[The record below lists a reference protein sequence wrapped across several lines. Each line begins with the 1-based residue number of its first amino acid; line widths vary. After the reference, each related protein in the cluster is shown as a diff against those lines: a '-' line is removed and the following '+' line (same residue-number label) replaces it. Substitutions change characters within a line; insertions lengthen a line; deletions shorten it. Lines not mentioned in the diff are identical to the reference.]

1 MGWNGP
7 PAFECK
13 NPAYGIIF
21 LRFFEK
27 SHFLLRKMQTKVLE
41 YAPQFVVD
49 LLSARVVK
57 LVDTRDL
64 KSLARKGVPVRL
76 RLRAPNTKKADSVR
90 SRPFLL
96 ASALVQSCAAVG
108 FIGCVKLSRRRL
120 LVSVV

>member
-64 KSLARKGVPVRL
+64 KSLVRKDVPVRF
-76 RLRAPNTKKADSVR
+76 RPRAPNNDGRDSTH
-90 SRPFLL
+90 
-96 ASALVQSCAAVG
+96 
-108 FIGCVKLSRRRL
+108 
-120 LVSVV
+120 